1 MALLP
6 PPTEGTETDSQFH
19 AEEQHEE
26 ILNDDNRLGA
36 SCRQGVQLLRC
47 FHGKAIVIAITPIRW
62 DLGALFYYGQ
72 W

>member
-26 ILNDDNRLGA
+26 ILNDDDRLGA
-36 SCRQGVQLLRC
+36 SCLGGAV
-47 FHGKAIVIAITPIRW
+47 AIVIAITPIRW